1 MPCYLLNKA
10 NKGISTHSTSY
21 IQICNLPLG
30 STIWISKVSR
40 ELMLKLIRI
49 GMIELSDLVFS
60 KRSLS
65 AEDISSYFN
74 SHSRSIYW
82 CKNSKRYDKLQ
93 KPFSFADDLTVFAK
107 DHIIVERLERFAKVS
122 NMKLNPEES
131 KMLMCSANWEMLM
144 LVEKIF
150 WKFDWF
156 QREIIRCWID
166 WYWSE

>member
-1 MPCYLLNKA
+1 MLGHIKQETEIFHTSLLEKLRCYLSNNA

-30 STIWISKVSR
+30 STIWISTVSR

-65 AEDISSYFN
+65 AEDTSGYTSYFN

-82 CKNSKRYDKLQ
+82 CKNSKIYDKFQ

-107 DHIIVERLERFAKVS
+107 EHIIVERLERFAKVS

-131 KMLMCSANWEMLM
+131 KMLMCSANWEML
-144 LVEKIF
+144 I
-150 WKFDWF
+150 
-156 QREIIRCWID
+156 
-166 WYWSE
+166 